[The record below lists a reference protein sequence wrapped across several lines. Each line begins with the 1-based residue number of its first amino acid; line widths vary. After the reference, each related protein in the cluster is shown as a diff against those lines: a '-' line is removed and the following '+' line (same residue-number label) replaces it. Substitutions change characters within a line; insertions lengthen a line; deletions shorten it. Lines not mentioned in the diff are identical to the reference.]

1 MQKISGQRYLINDFV
16 REGTGITG
24 WEGRRSNYVRR
35 SIGFHGQD
43 VCGEVA
49 VRIIT
54 AIHGREDRMG
64 KSVRECMRIHGQD
77 VCGEEDV
84 RIITAIHGRE
94 N

>member
-1 MQKISGQRYLINDFV
+1 MGKSV
-16 REGTGITG
+16 RECKRI
-24 WEGRRSNYVRR
+24 
-35 SIGFHGQD
+35 HGQD
-43 VCGEVA
+43 DCEEVA